1 MRYTY
6 LYILTLLM
14 GASSANAQDSIE
26 RTEKMNVSI
35 GSLTLSSVKVDE
47 IKFPPSKKAPMHKH
61 SCPVVGQIVKGVCLL
76 QVQGEDPR
84 ILHEGD
90 IFYEPADVP
99 ILHFDNY
106 SETEIMEFMA
116 YYLANGQ
123 GALTEIL
130 PAEKR

>member
-6 LYILTLLM
+6 LYTLILLI
-14 GASSANAQDSIE
+14 GASAANAQGSIE

-35 GSLTLSSVKVDE
+35 GSRTLSSVKVDE
-47 IKFPPSKKAPMHKH
+47 IKFPPGKKAPLHKH
-61 SCPVVGQIVKGVCLL
+61 SCPVVGQIVKGECLL

-84 ILHEGD
+84 VLHEGD

-99 ILHFDNY
+99 ILHFDNN
-106 SETEIMEFMA
+106 SETEIMEFTA

-123 GALTEIL
+123 GVLTEIL
-130 PAEKR
+130 PAEER